1 MMQMKMCGCTDA
13 EYDRLKRPMWAKAL
27 FAKRR
32 LFRCSTCESH
42 LLVPPDEV
50 EDALQKQ
57 RAARSFPIPST
68 RD

>member
-1 MMQMKMCGCTDA
+1 M
-13 EYDRLKRPMWAKAL
+13 KRPMWAKAL